1 MAAVTGV
8 ESLEFAPMG
17 ANGALPTTGW
27 IKIKDIEDGGIALN
41 IPELATL
48 DVRVEDVSGIR
59 FVLPGDEDPASIAGA
74 SLDLEIDKANLLFKG
89 DVTTGEAEFEALD
102 RKIHYLAVRLT
113 SKPFQGKKM
122 VWVARAVAISAGFKN
137 NLGRAGFLALSFTGK
152 ATTPLNAAGEQV
164 SPWGYK
170 FVDATAPVLPE
181 G

>member
-17 ANGALPTTGW
+17 ANGVIPTTGW
-27 IKIKDIEDGGIALN
+27 VKIKDIEDGGITLN
-41 IPELATL
+41 IPELATI
-48 DVRVEDVSGIR
+48 DVRVEDVTGIR
-59 FVLPGDEDPASIAGA
+59 FVLPGDEEPASIAGA
-74 SLDLEIDKANLLFKG
+74 SLDLSIDNSNLLFNG
-89 DVTTGEAEFEALD
+89 NVTTDADEYSALD

-122 VWVARAVAISAGFKN
+122 VWVASAAAISAGFKN

-152 ATTPLNAAGEQV
+152 TTTPLNAAGDQV

-170 FVDATAPVLPE
+170 LVDATLPE